1 MVVSM
6 LIWSSSKHSDMK
18 VEMTL
23 TIEIDLPEDITREDV
38 QQSMNNTTGLW
49 LAHIEKSVAAT
60 VNAVDLKELI

>member
-1 MVVSM
+1 
-6 LIWSSSKHSDMK
+6 MK

-60 VNAVDLKELI
+60 VNAVNLKELI